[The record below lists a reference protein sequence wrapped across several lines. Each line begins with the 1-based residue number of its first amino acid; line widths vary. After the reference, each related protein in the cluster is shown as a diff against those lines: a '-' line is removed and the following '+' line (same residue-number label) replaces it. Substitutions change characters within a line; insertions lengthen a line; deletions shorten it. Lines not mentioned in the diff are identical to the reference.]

1 MTSALDKLPFSFIT
15 LRADMMK
22 RIIITYGTIAGFIII
37 VTNTIS
43 LEIGHGQAWLGLLV
57 MFIAFSTIFVAIKQY
72 RDETLGGVI
81 NFATALLVGLG
92 ISAIA
97 GLVYVAIWELY
108 LAVTG
113 YGFIES
119 YASSIVEARTLGGA
133 SEIELAQIMSEA
145 EKFRTQYSNPFY
157 RLPVTFMEVFP
168 AGLLVSLGSAA
179 VLRNHRSAS

>member
-1 MTSALDKLPFSFIT
+1 MRRSILI
-15 LRADMMK
+15 
-22 RIIITYGTIAGFIII
+22 YGTIAGFIII

-81 NFATALLVGLG
+81 SFAIALLLGLG

-97 GLVYVAIWELY
+97 GVVYVAIWELY
-108 LAVTG
+108 LALTD
-113 YGFIES
+113 YAFIEF
-119 YASSIVEARTLGGA
+119 YATSIVEARNLGGA
-133 SEIELAQIMSEA
+133 SESELGEVAAKA
-145 EKFRTQYSNPFY
+145 EQFRAQYSNPLY
-157 RLPVTFMEVFP
+157 RLPVTFLEVFP

-179 VLRNHRSAS
+179 VLRNHHSAG